1 MIQTFTTD
9 EKTEHVW
16 NDFTYRADVESLV
29 DISKLA
35 LTYAASQLNTI
46 PLNLIIPRYI
56 YNEHRHGRRQRQTQ
70 GQTEDTSGLNTYRY
84 FFLVS
89 FYILLNLS
97 ESITAHRLNLTLI

>member
-16 NDFTYRADVESLV
+16 NAFTYRVDVESLV

-46 PLNLIIPRYI
+46 PLNFVIPRCM
-56 YNEHRHGRRQRQTQ
+56 YNEHRHGRRQTQTR
-70 GQTEDTSGLNTYRY
+70 GQTEDTSGLNTYTY
-84 FFLVS
+84 FFLAS
-89 FYILLNLS
+89 FCILLNLS
-97 ESITAHRLNLTLI
+97 EIITAHRD